1 MSSTSSKTFLRG
13 ALVLA
18 IAAMISKM
26 LGSVYTVLLQNVIGD
41 SGMGLYQMAYPI
53 YATLLVI
60 STAGFPVAV
69 SKYVSEYTALGDVAS
84 AKKIYHVSFALL
96 SVVGFLCAVSLYL
109 SAGFFARISGDPKA
123 IYAIQAIAPAL
134 FVVPAMSTMR
144 GYFQG
149 WQMMNPTA
157 VSQVVEQFV
166 RVATI
171 LIGAY
176 VVLHFGFGDAFA
188 AAAAAFGAVSGG
200 VAGFLV
206 MAYYFW
212 RYRKKEKE
220 GSKRFQTK
228 QVTKVHVPLSTVQ
241 ILKRLLYY
249 AIPVSLGALV
259 IPLTSN
265 VDALTVTNLL
275 KQEGL
280 SQLAATRDFGLLA
293 GRAFKLMMLP
303 AALAGSI
310 GTALMP
316 SVSQA
321 NALRQEHDTSTRIL
335 LGMRVAILFSLP
347 AAVGLFILGK
357 PIDIALFQNSAG
369 YHSIEILGAAT
380 FFSSVQIALAASL
393 QGLGAVYIPLRSLL
407 VGTILKVALN
417 FLLVPH
423 FGIDGA
429 AIATTVSYTVAA
441 AMNFMSLRRL
451 VGPSISMTKMLWK
464 PAFAT
469 FVMGAFTF
477 AVYRQWG
484 HLGLSVDPRID
495 AFLVTA
501 VGVSVGIVVYL
512 FMLVV
517 AGSVTATEL
526 SAMPKVGV
534 PLVRFFRRMGMI
546 A

>member
-1 MSSTSSKTFLRG
+1 M
-13 ALVLA
+13 LA
-18 IAAMISKM
+18 IAAMISKIF
-26 LGSVYTVLLQNVIGD
+26 GSVYTVVLQNVIGD
-41 SGMGLYQMAYPI
+41 RGMGLYQMAYPI

-69 SKYVSEYTALGDVAS
+69 SKYVSEYTALGDIAT
-84 AKKIYHVSFALL
+84 AKKIYRISFALL
-96 SVVGFLCAVSLYL
+96 AVVGFVCAIGLYV
-109 SAGFFARISGDPKA
+109 SAGFFAQISGDPKA
-123 IYAIQAIAPAL
+123 VYAIQAIAPAL
-134 FVVPAMSTMR
+134 FIVPAMSTMR

-149 WQMMNPTA
+149 WQLMNPTA
-157 VSQVVEQFV
+157 ISQVVEQFV

-171 LIGAY
+171 LVGAY
-176 VVLHFGFGDAFA
+176 AVLHFGFGDSMA

-212 RYRKKEKE
+212 IYRRDQKWRTAEFETETLQHKHT
-220 GSKRFQTK
+220 S
-228 QVTKVHVPLSTVQ
+228 LSTVQ
-241 ILKRLLYY
+241 ILRRLVYY

-275 KQEGL
+275 KEQGMA
-280 SQLAATRDFGLLA
+280 QLAATQDFGLLA

-321 NALRQEHDTSTRIL
+321 NALRQAEATSTRIL

-357 PIDIALFQNSAG
+357 PIDIALFRNAAG
-369 YHSIEILGAAT
+369 FHSIQILGAAT

-393 QGLGAVYIPLRSLL
+393 QGLGAVYIPLQSLL
-407 VGTILKVALN
+407 VGTVLKIALN
-417 FLLVPH
+417 FALVPVL
-423 FGIDGA
+423 GIDGA
-429 AIATTVSYTVAA
+429 AIATTVSYAVAA
-441 AMNFMSLRRL
+441 FMNFTSLRKRI
-451 VGPSISMTKMLWK
+451 GPSIAMGKMLWK
-464 PAFAT
+464 PVFAT
-469 FVMGAFTF
+469 FVMGAFTY
-477 AVYRQWG
+477 AAYRQWQ
-484 HLGLSVDPRID
+484 HLRLITAPRMD
-495 AFLVTA
+495 AFVVTG
-501 VGVSVGIVVYL
+501 VGVSVGIFVYL
-512 FMLVV
+512 FMLIL
-517 AGSVTATEL
+517 AGSVTATEI

-534 PLVRFFRRMGMI
+534 PLVRFFRRVGI
-546 A
+546 LN